1 MGMRNLTELVKIAD
15 MSRDALWEDEF
26 LTRLTEANLTVL
38 SPDPQ
43 TGPDQWPYLLVSTD
57 VGEESAQKVLA
68 WLAEKGIGMAVNPT
82 KDYPDFVLT
91 YGMIWNFRE
100 TGRFIDRRAG
110 ETTPQ
115 DSSVEYDPK
124 TLKMSGPP
132 TEQYLPNYVRRILK
146 QFWTDQGVLSPRIQV
161 LSVDGENF
169 DFAFSLES
177 LGNPPASEH
186 AGIAEAVSWFLPPH
200 YSVVLVS
207 EKGLPPFTAL

>member
-1 MGMRNLTELVKIAD
+1 MGMRSLKELLKIED
-15 MSRDALWEDEF
+15 RDRNAQWEDEF
-26 LTRLTEANLTVL
+26 LTRLTEGKITVL

-57 VGEESAQKVLA
+57 VGEDSAQQVLG

-82 KDYPDFVLT
+82 KEYPDFVLT

-100 TGRFIDRRAG
+100 TGRFIDRRIV
-110 ETTPQ
+110 PQ
-115 DSSVEYDPK
+115 DGAVEYDPK
-124 TLKMSGPP
+124 TLKTSGPP
-132 TEQYLPNYVRRILK
+132 TEQYLPTYVRRIIK
-146 QFWTDQGVLSPRIQV
+146 QFWSDQGVLNPRIQI

-169 DFAFSLES
+169 DFAYSLES

-207 EKGLPPFTAL
+207 ENGLPPFASL

>member
-1 MGMRNLTELVKIAD
+1 MSMRSLTELVKTAD
-15 MSRDALWEDEF
+15 TSRDALWEDEF
-26 LTRLTEANLTVL
+26 LTRLTDAKLTVL

-57 VGEESAQKVLA
+57 EGEESAQKVLA

-100 TGRFIDRRAG
+100 SGRFIDRRQV
-110 ETTPQ
+110 PQ
-115 DSSVEYDPK
+115 DGSVEYDPK
-124 TLKMSGPP
+124 NLKMSGPP
-132 TEQYLPNYVRRILK
+132 TEQYLPLYVRRILK
-146 QFWTDQGVLSPRIQV
+146 QFWTDQGVLNPRIQV

-207 EKGLPPFTAL
+207 EKGLPPFSGL